1 MGGSR
6 RITWLVFI
14 VGVIAVVDVLG
25 WVTWRVL
32 RLERDQAQSQAEAT
46 RQEAMGRA
54 LWRMD
59 SIVLPL
65 LAVESA
71 RPYFEYM
78 AFYPANRPFDRMW
91 APPEPGDVPVP
102 SPLLGE
108 AGDFALLHFERSAD
122 GTLTSPQAPA
132 GDQAREAAARAGVP
146 PVLLS
151 RAEIRLYELDRIQRS
166 GLADGRETRAPETLL
181 GAAIERELENLRRG
195 AAGQRENLA
204 ATLPVP
210 GDDEAVGEDITR
222 AGRAPDTGAQPALPS
237 VAAGV
242 PMDAAAQPSA
252 PNTGPSA
259 EAAGPPRA
267 PARDQ
272 TPLARSAREQT
283 EPAPPQAGAPIQSTE
298 ELANAVYSTPPSVVG
313 DERQDY
319 AARQM
324 AVNNATQT
332 YSDAGRA
339 NNRFRTQ
346 IEQSRAAQPTTPEP
360 TIGATPETPSRP
372 AEPAPTARSDGAS
385 EAVRTRSAEAG
396 QPPSEQPATGQ
407 PAGPATTEGSLADE
421 RSLQQ
426 LRLAGVAPTASQAR
440 NEETRSRSSP
450 TPAAQPDP
458 ARDGVR
464 AFLEHVAS
472 ATGAETGARDRE
484 SESAAGMATA
494 SPSTADS
501 THSLDTAQTLSI
513 ASAPESNTIATVRA
527 EPPSLYQLGQ
537 PFARDSDRSAWL
549 ALSTAPTPFDPDATF
564 GVDTRGDTR
573 DDPRVAAGPLVPTWI
588 GAADAAEPALL
599 LVRRVTI
606 DDQARDQGV
615 WIDWPALRA
624 SLEASVADLFPFA
637 EVRPLA
643 GPPAAALVGDAQR
656 LATIPAV
663 LIPGPLSPALA
674 PTPSSL
680 WTPTRT
686 TLLVGWIAVA
696 IAVVSIGIVLR
707 KAIDLGE
714 RRGRFV
720 SAVTH
725 ELRTPLTTFRL
736 YSQMLASGQ
745 VADEAKRTRYAQTL
759 DRESQRLSAIV
770 ESVLEYARLGRRSG
784 AATMQRT
791 TAAELI
797 DRVRPTLL
805 GRAERAGMTIELPS
819 AEALPAA
826 SVRADADRVERIL
839 LNLVDNACK
848 YACDADDKRIE
859 LTAAARDG
867 RLLLTVRDR
876 GPGVPTAERARIF
889 AAFHRAKHHEASP
902 SPGLGLGLA
911 LSRGLA
917 REMNGDLRLLDEPT
931 GAAFE
936 LSLPLTP

>member
-32 RLERDQAQSQAEAT
+32 RLEHQQAQSQAEAT

-78 AFYPANRPFDRMW
+78 AFYPANRPFDQMW

-108 AGDFALLHFERSAD
+108 AGDFALLHFERSPD

-132 GDQAREAAARAGVP
+132 TEQARQAAALAGVP

-166 GLADGRETRAPETLL
+166 GLASGRATRAPETRL
-181 GAAIERELENLRRG
+181 GAAIERELENPNRG
-195 AAGQRENLA
+195 GQRDRENLA
-204 ATLPVP
+204 AALSPP
-210 GDDEAVGEDITR
+210 ADDARAGEDTTSP
-222 AGRAPDTGAQPALPS
+222 GRSPDADAPPALPG
-237 VAAGV
+237 VTAGV
-242 PMDAAAQPSA
+242 PMSAAPESD
-252 PNTGPSA
+252 A
-259 EAAGPPRA
+259 EASGPPGA
-267 PARDQ
+267 LARDQ
-272 TPLARSAREQT
+272 TPLAGSTREQA
-283 EPAPPQAGAPIQSTE
+283 EPAPVHAGAPIQSTE
-298 ELANAVYSTPPSVVG
+298 ELGSAADPTPPTVVG

-324 AVNNATQT
+324 AVNNATQI

-339 NNRFRTQ
+339 NNRFRNQ
-346 IEQSRAAQPTTPEP
+346 GEQTRAPRPSPEP
-360 TIGATPETPSRP
+360 TTAAVPETQSP
-372 AEPAPTARSDGAS
+372 PAPEAAARSERTS
-385 EAVRTRSAEAG
+385 ETVQTRSAEAH
-396 QPPSEQPATGQ
+396 QPPSEPPAASE
-407 PAGPATTEGSLADE
+407 PAGPAPQEGGLADDLA
-421 RSLQQ
+421 RQQ
-426 LRLAGVAPTASQAR
+426 RRIAGEPPAANEAR
-440 NEETRSRSSP
+440 NEARNEATRSRSSP
-450 TPAAQPDP
+450 TLTAQPEP
-458 ARDGVR
+458 ASDELR
-464 AFLEHVAS
+464 AFLEHIQA
-472 ATGAETGARDRE
+472 AIRAHAAARDPE
-484 SESAAGMATA
+484 SETAAAPSA
-494 SPSTADS
+494 SPAERTRTVEA
-501 THSLDTAQTLSI
+501 LTLF
-513 ASAPESNTIATVRA
+513 APPERNTIATINGQ
-527 EPPSLYQLGQ
+527 PPGLDQLGQ
-537 PFARDSDRSAWL
+537 PFAPNADHSAWL
-549 ALSTAPTPFDPDATF
+549 ALSNEPTPPDPDAAF
-564 GVDTRGDTR
+564 AAPSR

-588 GAADAAEPALL
+588 GTADAAEPALL
-599 LVRRVTI
+599 LVRRVAI

-643 GPPAAALVGDAQR
+643 GPPAAAIVGDAQR

-674 PTPSSL
+674 PAPASL

-784 AATMQRT
+784 AATMQCI
-791 TAAELI
+791 TAAELL
-797 DRVRPTLL
+797 DRVRPTLV
-805 GRAERAGMTIELPS
+805 GRAERAGMTLNFPLHD
-819 AEALPAA
+819 ALPAA

-848 YACDADDKRIE
+848 YACDAEAKHTE
-859 LTAAARDG
+859 LTAEARDG
-867 RLLLTVRDR
+867 RLLLTVRDH
-876 GPGVPTAERARIF
+876 GPGVPHAERARIF
-889 AAFHRAKHHEASP
+889 AAFHRAKHHESSP

-936 LSLPLTP
+936 LSLPLAG